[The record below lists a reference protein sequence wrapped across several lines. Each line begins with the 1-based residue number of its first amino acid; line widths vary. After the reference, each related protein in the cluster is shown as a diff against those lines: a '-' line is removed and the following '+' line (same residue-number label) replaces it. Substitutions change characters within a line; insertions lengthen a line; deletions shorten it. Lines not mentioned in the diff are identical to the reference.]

1 MADTPRMISDIR
13 ALDLRLLKLVQQV
26 VPAQTPQIAAPLIAP
41 ASQSPLTALRPASI
55 SLGPRSGAL

>member
-26 VPAQTPQIAAPLIAP
+26 VQPRRPK
-41 ASQSPLTALRPASI
+41 SPLR
-55 SLGPRSGAL
+55 